1 MHHPSKNPEEYKQVL
16 CNPILMK
23 RFQKIVKLKEIEQ
36 RTRILRQ
43 QLQEFHANFVCIE
56 NVDVLKGCLS
66 LPAFWFWTCIKAQL
80 ATCPKSFTLLS
91 LLETELLFFL
101 ILRKN
106 DPYQRYW
113 LCWSLPLCL
122 YCKWLCSCRGVTL
135 RDHKS
140 TCLTVDISGEQF
152 TAKNR
157 LTNRWAFQNLSK
169 LQFPYRGYNSMNN
182 IRAVVKRLYDEKDGD
197 VANIDVLGHSAPKY
211 TDLYELSQ
219 QVPVSCGN
227 HLNGDDSS
235 CSKRISFTFAK
246 YLESVEES
254 QWQTEDGK
262 KEEEEEEKVVIDCR
276 DRVLDKIC
284 FSKHNVQYTIL
295 LK

>member
-43 QLQEFHANFVCIE
+43 QLQEFHANFVSSYSIAQRVLITSCFL
-56 NVDVLKGCLS
+56 VLDVYKSSAGYLS
-66 LPAFWFWTCIKAQL
+66 QVIHSSESSRDRAA
-80 ATCPKSFTLLS
+80 
-91 LLETELLFFL
+91 FFL

-182 IRAVVKRLYDEKDGD
+182 IRAVVKRLYDEKDGGRGQY
-197 VANIDVLGHSAPKY
+197 VAVK
-211 TDLYELSQ
+211 
-219 QVPVSCGN
+219 
-227 HLNGDDSS
+227 GDEIKDFL
-235 CSKRISFTFAK
+235 CLAACQCAK
-246 YLESVEES
+246 
-254 QWQTEDGK
+254 
-262 KEEEEEEKVVIDCR
+262 
-276 DRVLDKIC
+276 
-284 FSKHNVQYTIL
+284 
-295 LK
+295 